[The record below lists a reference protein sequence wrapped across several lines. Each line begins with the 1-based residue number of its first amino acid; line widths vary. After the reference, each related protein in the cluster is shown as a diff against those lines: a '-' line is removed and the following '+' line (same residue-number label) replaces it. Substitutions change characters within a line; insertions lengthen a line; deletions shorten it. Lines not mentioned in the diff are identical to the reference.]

1 MAQSSVSQVITETIC
16 LSDDS
21 DDAQGPETPK
31 NSSQKPEER
40 RSSRRKRIKTVRI
53 TLLFACFPSLMKIIS
68 F

>member
-1 MAQSSVSQVITETIC
+1 MSENNIPTIC

-21 DDAQGPETPK
+21 DEGQGPETPK

-40 RSSRRKRIKTVRI
+40 RSSRRKRMRTVN
-53 TLLFACFPSLMKIIS
+53 CFC